1 MSPAKIGLI
10 TDSTCDIP
18 AELRERYQIQVVPL
32 TVVWDGEQYL
42 DGVELSAEAFYER
55 LQRDP
60 THPTTSQPAPSA
72 FLEAFE
78 RARQAGAQ
86 ELVVCTI
93 SSAMSGTLESAR
105 QAAALVDYP
114 VHLHDSRTNS
124 MGLGWQVLAAARARE
139 TGGDAAAMLA
149 AADRA
154 RRGMVYVISLDTME
168 YLSRGGRIGG
178 AVRFLESII
187 HIKPQITVNHETGKA
202 EAGMPARSR
211 KSALEGLY
219 KDFFSR
225 IHIRGPLHVTVLHN
239 AAYDEARALA
249 GRITAQYP
257 AVELFIQIV
266 SPILGV
272 HTGPRAV
279 ALVGHSEDG
288 E

>member
-1 MSPAKIGLI
+1 MSPAKIALI
-10 TDSTCDIP
+10 TDSTCDLP
-18 AELRERYQIQVVPL
+18 ADLRDRYQIQVVPL
-32 TVVWDGEQYL
+32 AVVWNGQQYL

-60 THPTTSQPAPSA
+60 LHPTTSQPSPQA
-72 FLEAFE
+72 FLQAFE
-78 RARQAGAQ
+78 QARRSGAE

-93 SSAMSGTLESAR
+93 SSAMSGTIESAR
-105 QAAALVDYP
+105 QAAAQVDYP
-114 VHLHDSRTNS
+114 VHLHDSKTNS

-139 TGGDAAAMLA
+139 SGGDVAAMLA
-149 AADRA
+149 AAESA
-154 RRGMVYVISLDTME
+154 RKRMVYIITLNTME

-187 HIKPQITVNHETGKA
+187 HVKPQITVNHETGKV

-219 KDFFSR
+219 KDFFNR
-225 IHIRGPLHVTVLHN
+225 VHISGPLHITVLHN
-239 AAYDEARALA
+239 AAYGEARALA
-249 GRITAQYP
+249 DRVRSAHP
-257 AVELFIQIV
+257 SAELFIQIV

-279 ALVGHSEDG
+279 ALVGYSE